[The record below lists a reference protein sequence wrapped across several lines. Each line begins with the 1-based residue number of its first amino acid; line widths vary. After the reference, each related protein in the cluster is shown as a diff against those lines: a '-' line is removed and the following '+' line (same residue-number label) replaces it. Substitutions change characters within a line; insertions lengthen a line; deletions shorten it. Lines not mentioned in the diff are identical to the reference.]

1 MWINYCEIKVTLIS
15 IFLEV
20 AETIKKWFSSF
31 FHYQIQSNVASS
43 INNGA
48 LFSWNFWKEQ
58 TVKIWMLSS
67 ALYSKSKVRGSDQL
81 VNLTFFAKILF
92 SLLMISNKEK
102 IWMWY
107 IKNCFSALL
116 ENKSLTKEIAFLKYY
131 LDNIGKLVVDNAL
144 CEEIAE
150 IVVTGFQSLFN

>member
-1 MWINYCEIKVTLIS
+1 MTWINYCEIEVTLIS

-20 AETIKKWFSSF
+20 AEAIKKWFSSF
-31 FHYQIQSNVASS
+31 FRYQIQSHVASS
-43 INNGA
+43 INDGA

-58 TVKIWMLSS
+58 IVKIWMLSS
-67 ALYSKSKVRGSDQL
+67 ALYSKSKVRGSNQL

-107 IKNCFSALL
+107 IKNSFSALL
-116 ENKSLTKEIAFLKYY
+116 ENKSLTKEIAFLKY
-131 LDNIGKLVVDNAL
+131 
-144 CEEIAE
+144 
-150 IVVTGFQSLFN
+150 